1 MSPISNPRFLF
12 NSVPKG
18 LPTPGETT
26 LCDAS
31 QTIDIESAVL
41 EGGFIVKVLAAS
53 IDPYM
58 RNRMRPEEVPGD
70 MPAFR
75 IGGV

>member
-18 LPTPGETT
+18 LPTPGETI

-41 EGGFIVKVLAAS
+41 KGGFLVKVLAAS

-58 RNRMRPEEVPGD
+58 RNRMRPEDVEGEVP
-70 MPAFR
+70 AFQL
-75 IGGV
+75 GGV

>member
-1 MSPISNPRFLF
+1 MSPISNPRFLL

-26 LCDAS
+26 LYDAS

-41 EGGFIVKVLAAS
+41 KGGFLVKVLAAS